1 MIIAHIISTQN
12 ITLLTSFLPHCTA
25 PHYSAAGELIYAGAD
40 LKTGGVLSYYHDV
53 IYLCIFSQAAGAW
66 TNWAWLAL
74 ALVPAYAAWALV
86 IKVLLPSWGSKDDGP
101 VPETELER
109 KRREKKERQ
118 AARAEKF
125 ARRR

>member
-1 MIIAHIISTQN
+1 MN
-12 ITLLTSFLPHCTA
+12 ITILSPPPPAA

-53 IYLCIFSQAAGAW
+53 IYLCVFAQAAGAA

-74 ALVPAYAAWALV
+74 AAVPAYAAWALV
-86 IKVLLPSWGSKDDGP
+86 TKVLLPSWGARDEGP
-101 VPETELER
+101 VPETEQER
-109 KRREKKERQ
+109 RRREKRERQ
-118 AARAEKF
+118 EARAEKF